1 MTDDENKTEDMP
13 APEENT
19 ATQEAPEEV
28 RQPKPVTINDIELEN
43 LQQEA
48 KEYKD
53 KYLRL
58 LADQEN
64 TRKRLIKEKEELT
77 EYAVQN
83 VVLEFL
89 QPIDHLE
96 QALAYTDKMSNEV
109 RHWCEGFK
117 MILSQFKD
125 LLSNHGVDE
134 FHAHGVPFDPHH
146 HEAIEMVEKE
156 DVAPGTVIAEMRKG
170 YKMGKRT
177 IRPARVKV
185 SKHPEKKVNNV
196 EENQQ

>member
-1 MTDDENKTEDMP
+1 MTEENSEEKTEPMET
-13 APEENT
+13 PET
-19 ATQEAPEEV
+19 PPREARKPL
-28 RQPKPVTINDIELEN
+28 PVTITDIELEQ
-43 LQQEA
+43 LQQDA

-58 LADQEN
+58 LAEQEN

-77 EYAVQN
+77 EYAVQK

-96 QALAYTDKMSNEV
+96 QALAYTDKMSHEV

-117 MILSQFKD
+117 MILTQFKD
-125 LLSNHGVDE
+125 LLNYHGIQE
-134 FHAHGVPFDPHH
+134 FHADGTPFDPHH
-146 HEAIEMVEKE
+146 HEAIEMVENE
-156 DVAPGTVIAEMRKG
+156 DVEPGTVIAEMRKG
-170 YKMGKRT
+170 YKMGQRT
-177 IRPARVKV
+177 IRPAKVKV
-185 SKHPEKKVNNV
+185 SKRPEKKINEL

>member
-1 MTDDENKTEDMP
+1 MTE
-13 APEENT
+13 EENT
-19 ATQEAPEEV
+19 EEKSAALAPEPTP
-28 RQPKPVTINDIELEN
+28 PKEERKPLPVTITDIELEQ

-58 LADQEN
+58 LAEQEN
-64 TRKRLIKEKEELT
+64 TRKRLTKEKEELT
-77 EYAVQN
+77 EYAVQK

-96 QALAYTDKMSNEV
+96 QALSYTDKMSQEV

-117 MILSQFKD
+117 MILAQFKD
-125 LLSNHGVDE
+125 LLSFHGIDE
-134 FHAHGVPFDPHH
+134 FHAHGVPFDPHF

-156 DVAPGTVIAEMRKG
+156 DVEPGTVIAEMRKG
-170 YKMGKRT
+170 YKMGQRT
-177 IRPARVKV
+177 IRPAKVKV
-185 SKHPEKKVNNV
+185 SKLPEKKVTELEN
-196 EENQQ
+196 NQQ